1 MRISLV
7 PREMSWRQSC
17 AARLEKNYG
26 ASRFSDESGR
36 TPATSAV
43 LFVTVFEANQLAR
56 IVIVLDDIDIAA
68 FFRISL
74 NHRELAISEGFDGF
88 DLAIKV
94 VVMKFADQNSARVFL
109 DEINLPIKVPVALD
123 PDELAVF
130 VRFDNVRP
138 LVTVSVDGN
147 LVVVL
152 VDAIYPLVRASI
164 TATVRNRAI
173 RFPAAGDEAESHG
186 KEDYGFPHASL

>member
-1 MRISLV
+1 VAL
-7 PREMSWRQSC
+7 P
-17 AARLEKNYG
+17 L
-26 ASRFSDESGR
+26 
-36 TPATSAV
+36 
-43 LFVTVFEANQLAR
+43 VTVFEANQLAG
-56 IVIVLDDIDIAA
+56 IVIVLDDVDISA

-94 VVMKFADQNSARVFL
+94 VVMNFADQNSARVFL

-130 VRFDNVRP
+130 VRFDNVGP
-138 LVTVSVDGN
+138 LVTVSVDGD

-152 VDAIYPLVRASI
+152 VDAIYPVVRASI
-164 TATVRNRAI
+164 AVTVRNRTI
-173 RFPAAGDEAESHG
+173 RFPAAGDEAEGHG
-186 KEDYGFPHASL
+186 KEDYDLPHASL